1 MPTVNIDKQR
11 LFEALEREYTSQE
24 FFELCFRFGIEL
36 EEDTSEREIV
46 EKDTSKSAE
55 EVPERPV
62 LKIDIP
68 ANRYDLLCQ
77 EGLARALRIFEGKAE
92 PPVFKAVKPAD
103 GKLEQIRVLESTQ
116 QIRPY
121 IVGAVLRN
129 ITFTAENYASFIDLQ
144 DKLHNNICR
153 KRTLASMG
161 THDLD
166 TIKGPFTY
174 EALPHKDIKFV
185 PLNKDVE
192 VDGDELMEL
201 YAEDRNL
208 GKFLHIIRD
217 SPVYPVV
224 FDANRTVCS
233 LPPIINSDHSK
244 ITLNTKNVLIEITA
258 TDEHKASTVL
268 NTLVAM
274 FSEYCAEPFTVEPVE
289 IVYPDN
295 TVKVY
300 PQMEPRDA
308 SAKVDYINSC
318 TGLELPGD
326 EICRLLNRMSLG
338 ASIDPKDNNQVLV
351 KVPPT
356 RWDILHACDIMEDV
370 AISYG
375 YDNLPK
381 KMPNVNTF
389 GSALP
394 LNKLSDSVRRE
405 LAMAGFT
412 EVAPLILCSHD
423 ENFKFLNRKDDGTTA
438 IQLANPKT
446 AEYQVVR
453 TSLLPGILKTLN
465 SNKKLPLP
473 VKTFE
478 VSDVGFKDESRDR
491 RTRNERHVCATYTSK
506 TSGFEVIHG
515 LLERIMSMLS
525 TKRIT
530 KSDTKSLGY
539 WIEESEDAT
548 YFPDRSAYIFL
559 RYLDTETNER
569 KSVQIGSFGILHPL
583 VLQNF
588 ELSNPTTALEFNLEP
603 FV

>member
-1 MPTVNIDKQR
+1 MPTVNVDKIA
-11 LFEALEREYTSQE
+11 LFEALERNYTSQE

-36 EEDTSEREIV
+36 EEDSSE
-46 EKDTSKSAE
+46 K
-55 EVPERPV
+55 EVKEGETAPERPI

-68 ANRYDLLCQ
+68 ANRYDLLCH
-77 EGLARALRIFEGKAE
+77 EGLSRALRVFEGKTK
-92 PPVFKAVKPAD
+92 PPVYKTVKPAD
-103 GKLEQIRVLESTQ
+103 GKLQQIHVQPSTQ

-121 IVGAVLRN
+121 IVGAILRN
-129 ITFTAENYASFIDLQ
+129 ITFTPENYASFIDLQ

-166 TIKGPFTY
+166 TIQGPFSY

-185 PLNKDVE
+185 PLNKTAE

-201 YAEDRNL
+201 YAEDKHL

-224 FDANRTVCS
+224 FDANRVVCS

-244 ITLNTKNVLIEITA
+244 ITLNTKNVFIEITA

-274 FSEYCAEPFTVEPVE
+274 FSEYCSEPFTVEPVE

-295 TVKVY
+295 TTKVY
-300 PQMEPRDA
+300 PQLEPRQA
-308 SAKVDYINSC
+308 NAKVDYINSC

-326 EICRLLNRMSLG
+326 EICKLLNKMSLD

-351 KVPPT
+351 NVPPT

-389 GSALP
+389 GAPLP
-394 LNKLSDSVRRE
+394 LNKLSDHIRKE

-423 ENFKFLNRKDDGTTA
+423 ENFKFLNKEDDNKSA
-438 IQLANPKT
+438 IKLANPKT

-465 SNKKLPLP
+465 SNKKLAMPIK
-473 VKTFE
+473 VFE
-478 VSDVGFKDESRDR
+478 VSDVGFKDETRER
-491 RTRNERHVCATYTSK
+491 RARNERHFCATYTSK

-515 LLERIMSMLS
+515 LLDRVMAMLS
-525 TKRIT
+525 TPRIH
-530 KSDTKSLGY
+530 KNDVNELGY
-539 WIEESEDAT
+539 WIEEAEDAT
-548 YFPDRSAYIFL
+548 YFPGRSAYIYA
-559 RYLDTETNER
+559 RYIDSETDER
-569 KSVQIGSFGILHPL
+569 KQCKIGSFGVLHPT
-583 VLQNF
+583 VLENF
-588 ELSNPTTALEFNLEP
+588 ELTNPTTAIEVNIEP

>member
-1 MPTVNIDKQR
+1 KCR
-11 LFEALEREYTSQE
+11 
-24 FFELCFRFGIEL
+24 
-36 EEDTSEREIV
+36 
-46 EKDTSKSAE
+46 
-55 EVPERPV
+55 
-62 LKIDIP
+62 
-68 ANRYDLLCQ
+68 
-77 EGLARALRIFEGKAE
+77 
-92 PPVFKAVKPAD
+92 PPVYKAVKPAS
-103 GKLEQIRVLESTQ
+103 GKLEQIRVSESTQ

-121 IVGAVLRN
+121 IVGAILRN
-129 ITFTAENYASFIDLQ
+129 ISFTPENYASFIDLQ

-174 EALPHKDIKFV
+174 EALSHKDIKFV
-185 PLNKDVE
+185 PLNKETE

-201 YAEDRNL
+201 YAEDKHL

-224 FDANRTVCS
+224 LDANRTVCS

-244 ITLNTKNVLIEITA
+244 ITLDTKNVLIEMTA
-258 TDEHKASTVL
+258 TDEHKASTAL
-268 NTLVAM
+268 NALVTM
-274 FSEYCAEPFTVEPVE
+274 FSEYCSEPFTIEPIE

-295 TVKVY
+295 TTKVY
-300 PQMEPRDA
+300 PEIESRNA
-308 SAKVDYINSC
+308 TAKVDYINSC
-318 TGLELPGD
+318 TGLDLPGD
-326 EICRLLNRMSLG
+326 EICRLLNRMSLD
-338 ASIDPKDNNQVLV
+338 ASIDAKDSNQVLV

-381 KMPNVNTF
+381 KMPSVNTF
-389 GSALP
+389 GAALP

-453 TSLLPGILKTLN
+453 TSLLPGVLKTLN

-473 VKTFE
+473 LKTFE

-491 RTRNERHVCATYTSK
+491 RTRNERHICATFTAK
-506 TSGFEVIHG
+506 TSGFEIIHG
-515 LLERIMSMLS
+515 LLERIMNMLS
-525 TKRIT
+525 TKRIS
-530 KSDTKSLGY
+530 KDDTKSLGY
-539 WIEESEDAT
+539 WIEESQDAT
-548 YFPDRSAYIFL
+548 YFPGRSAYIFL
-559 RYLDTETNER
+559 RYLDSSNER
-569 KSVQIGSFGILHPL
+569 KSVQIGSFGILHPV
-583 VLQNF
+583 VLENF
-588 ELSNPTTALEFNLEP
+588 ELNNPTTALEFNLEP

>member
-1 MPTVNIDKQR
+1 MPTVNVDKLA
-11 LFEALEREYTSQE
+11 LFEALEKNYTSEE

-36 EEDTSEREIV
+36 EEDTSEKEMAERGGN
-46 EKDTSKSAE
+46 KSTE
-55 EVPERPV
+55 NLSERAI

-77 EGLARALRIFEGKAE
+77 EGLSRSLRVFEDKAK
-92 PPVFKAVKPAD
+92 PPVFRLVKPAD
-103 GKLEQIRVLESTQ
+103 GKLQQIYVKESTK

-121 IVGAVLRN
+121 VVGAVLRN
-129 ITFTAENYASFIDLQ
+129 ITFTPENYASFIDLQ

-166 TIKGPFTY
+166 TVQGPFSY
-174 EALPHKDIKFV
+174 EALPHKEIKFV
-185 PLNKDVE
+185 PLNKEVE

-201 YAEDRNL
+201 YAEDKHL

-224 FDANRTVCS
+224 YDANRVVCS

-244 ITLNTKNVLIEITA
+244 ITLDTKNVFIEITA

-268 NTLVAM
+268 NTLCAM
-274 FSEYCAEPFTVEPVE
+274 FSEYCSEPFTMEPVE
-289 IVYPDN
+289 IIYPDN
-295 TVKVY
+295 TVKIF
-300 PQMEPRDA
+300 PNIEPRQA
-308 SAKVDYINSC
+308 SAKIDYINSC
-318 TGLELPGD
+318 TGLDLPGE
-326 EICRLLNRMSLG
+326 EICRLLNRMSLD
-338 ASIDPKDNNQVLV
+338 AKISADDANEVSVN
-351 KVPPT
+351 VPIT

-381 KMPNVNTF
+381 KMPSVNTF
-389 GSALP
+389 ASALP
-394 LNKLSDSVRRE
+394 LNKLSDHVRRE
-405 LAMAGFT
+405 TAMAGFT

-423 ENFKFLNRKDDGTTA
+423 ENFKFLNRADDSKTA

-465 SNKKLPLP
+465 SNKKLALP
-473 VKTFE
+473 IKVFE
-478 VSDVGFKDESRDR
+478 VSDVGYKDETRER
-491 RTRNERHVCATYTSK
+491 RARNERHLCATYSSK
-506 TSGFEVIHG
+506 TSGFEIIHG
-515 LLERIMSMLS
+515 LLDRLMTVLS

-530 KSDTKSLGY
+530 KSDTKKLGY
-539 WIEESEDAT
+539 WIEEAVDST
-548 YFPDRSAYIFL
+548 FFPGRSAYIFL
-559 RYLDTETNER
+559 RYIDVETSER
-569 KSVQIGSFGILHPL
+569 KTLRIGSFGVLHPL
-583 VLQNF
+583 VLESF
-588 ELSNPTTALEFNLEP
+588 DLSNPTTAIEINLEP

>member
-77 EGLARALRIFEGKAE
+77 EGLARALRIFEGKSN

-121 IVGAVLRN
+121 IVGAILRN

-201 YAEDRNL
+201 YSEDRNL

-326 EICRLLNRMSLG
+326 EICRLLNRMSLD
-338 ASIDPKDNNQVLV
+338 ATIDPKDNNQVLV

-389 GSALP
+389 ASALP

-405 LAMAGFT
+405 LAMSGFT

-473 VKTFE
+473 LKTFE

-515 LLERIMSMLS
+515 LLERIMNMLS
-525 TKRIT
+525 TKRIA
-530 KSDTKSLGY
+530 KSDNKSLGY

-559 RYLDTETNER
+559 RYLDAETNER
-569 KSVQIGSFGILHPL
+569 KSAQIGSFGILHPV

-588 ELSNPTTALEFNLEP
+588 ELTNPTTALEFNLEP

>member
-1 MPTVNIDKQR
+1 MPTVNIDKLA
-11 LFEALEREYTSQE
+11 LFEALGKNYTTEE
-24 FFELCFRFGIEL
+24 FFELCFHFGIEL
-36 EEDTSEREIV
+36 EEDTSEKDMA
-46 EKDTSKSAE
+46 EKEGAKDAE
-55 EVPERPV
+55 DLSERPL

-77 EGLARALRIFEGKAE
+77 EGLARALRVFEGKAK
-92 PPVFKAVKPAD
+92 PPVYKVVKPAN
-103 GKLEQIRVLESTQ
+103 GKLQQIRVLESTQ

-129 ITFTAENYASFIDLQ
+129 ITFTPENYASFIDLQ

-166 TIKGPFTY
+166 AIQGPFTY

-201 YAEDRNL
+201 YSEDKHL

-224 FDANRTVCS
+224 FDSNHVVCS

-258 TDEHKASTVL
+258 TDEHKASTAL
-268 NTLVAM
+268 NTLVTM

-295 TVKVY
+295 TTKVF
-300 PQMEPRDA
+300 PELEPRKA
-308 SAKVDYINSC
+308 SAKIDYINAC
-318 TGLELPGD
+318 TGLELSGE
-326 EICRLLNRMSLG
+326 EICHLLNKMSLD
-338 ASIDPKDNNQVLV
+338 AKVSAQDSNEIVVN
-351 KVPPT
+351 VPPT

-381 KMPNVNTF
+381 NMPNVNTF
-389 GSALP
+389 ASALP
-394 LNKLSDSVRRE
+394 VNKLSDHVRRE
-405 LAMAGFT
+405 LATAGFT

-423 ENFKFLNRKDDGTTA
+423 ENFKFLNRADDSKTA

-465 SNKKLPLP
+465 SNKKLALP
-473 VKTFE
+473 IKVFE
-478 VSDVGFKDESRDR
+478 VSDVGYKDETRDR
-491 RTRNERHVCATYTSK
+491 RARNERHLCATYTSK
-506 TSGFEVIHG
+506 TSGFEIIHG
-515 LLERIMSMLS
+515 LLDRIMTMLS
-525 TKRIT
+525 TPRIT
-530 KSDTKSLGY
+530 VNDKDQLGY
-539 WIEESEDAT
+539 WIEEAIDST
-548 YFPDRSAYIFL
+548 FFPGRSAFIFL
-559 RYLDTETNER
+559 RYICPETGVR
-569 KSVQIGSFGILHPL
+569 KCTRVGSFGILHPT
-583 VLQNF
+583 VLENF
-588 ELSNPTTALEFNLEP
+588 ELSNPTTAIEMNLEP
-603 FV
+603 FI

>member
-1 MPTVNIDKQR
+1 MPTVNIDKLA
-11 LFEALEREYTSQE
+11 LFEALERNYTSQE

-36 EEDTSEREIV
+36 EEDTSEREMA
-46 EKDTSKSAE
+46 EKGSNKEAE
-55 EVPERPV
+55 HLSERAL

-77 EGLARALRIFEGKAE
+77 EGLARALRVFEDKAK
-92 PPVFKAVKPAD
+92 PPVYKVVKPSS
-103 GKLEQIRVLESTQ
+103 GKMEQIFVKESTQ

-121 IVGAVLRN
+121 IVGAILRN
-129 ITFTAENYASFIDLQ
+129 ITFTPENYASFIDLQ

-166 TIKGPFTY
+166 TIVGPFSY
-174 EALPHKDIKFV
+174 EALPHKEIKFT

-201 YAEDRNL
+201 YAEDKHL

-268 NTLVAM
+268 NTLVSM
-274 FSEYCAEPFTVEPVE
+274 FSEYCAEPFTVEGVE
-289 IVYPDN
+289 IIYPDN
-295 TVKVY
+295 TTKIY
-300 PQMEPRDA
+300 PKMEPRKA

-318 TGLELPGD
+318 TGLDLPAD
-326 EICRLLNRMSLG
+326 EICRLLNRMSLD
-338 ASIDPKDNNQVLV
+338 ASVNTSDKNEVLV
-351 KVPPT
+351 NVPPT
-356 RWDILHACDIMEDV
+356 RWDILQACDIMEDV

-375 YDNLPK
+375 YDHLPK

-389 GSALP
+389 ASALP
-394 LNKLSDSVRRE
+394 LNKLSDHVRRE
-405 LAMAGFT
+405 TAMSGFT

-423 ENFKFLNRKDDGTTA
+423 ENFKFLNRVDDGTTA
-438 IQLANPKT
+438 IKLANPKT
-446 AEYQVVR
+446 IEYQVVR

-465 SNKKLPLP
+465 SNKKLALPLK
-473 VKTFE
+473 VFE
-478 VSDVGFKDESRDR
+478 VSDIGLKDESRDR
-491 RTRNERHVCATYTSK
+491 RARNERHLCATYTSK
-506 TSGFEVIHG
+506 TTGFEVIHG
-515 LLERIMSMLS
+515 LLGRTMTVLGCKLIHKNE
-525 TKRIT
+525 TEK
-530 KSDTKSLGY
+530 LGY
-539 WIEESEDAT
+539 WIQEAQDDT
-548 YFPDRSAYIFL
+548 YFPGRSAYIYL
-559 RYLDTETNER
+559 RYIDEDSKVVKTE
-569 KSVQIGSFGILHPL
+569 QIGSFGVLHPS
-583 VLQNF
+583 VLENF
-588 ELSNPTTALEFNLEP
+588 ELNNPTTAIEINLEP